1 MAFGGDSLPREESDA
16 VATPLFI
23 LTEKGVE
30 KTLEVCDEEGFERF
44 ICMYLIFIVK
54 HINGSGRGGKGL

>member
-23 LTEKGVE
+23 LTEKG
-30 KTLEVCDEEGFERF
+30 EGRKIE
-44 ICMYLIFIVK
+44 
-54 HINGSGRGGKGL
+54 GGK